1 MKELISRKQQGGK
14 LVLPNDATRVN
25 TQIEEIKYTK
35 DIRQDLSDLSEQ
47 EFQQKYGTNKSS
59 TSKHKYKQDNFPE
72 YAAYSKKVGKE
83 NAAIN
88 GSIDYVDSD
97 VRSKNFGGHS
107 NMFFLTPNQQGTPL
121 AKELQEQTGD
131 IISSVLPLPSLKL
144 LKKILP
150 SAEKVKEIIPNFN
163 ILDKSLSLRFKANP
177 EMGYR
182 ALGVEGFEDIL
193 QSGVIRAKQAPPNLT
208 KGKINLSRGTNR
220 NPNTGKLQGSLD
232 RPYFADGFVDTRYGD
247 KYIVEANKE
256 LNNLTPIDT
265 HLGISIPNPGSI
277 PLENVNVYKK
287 D

>member
-144 LKKILP
+144 LKNLKF
-150 SAEKVKEIIPNFN
+150 KV
-163 ILDKSLSLRFKANP
+163 NP

-182 ALGVEGFEDIL
+182 ALGEEGFEDIL